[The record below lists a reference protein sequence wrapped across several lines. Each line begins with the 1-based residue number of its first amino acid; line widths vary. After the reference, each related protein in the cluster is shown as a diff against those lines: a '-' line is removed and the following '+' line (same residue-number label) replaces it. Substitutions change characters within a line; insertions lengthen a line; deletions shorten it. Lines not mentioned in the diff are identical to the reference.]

1 LAKKEIKD
9 LVEKIGKLVI
19 LPADEEPVLAT
30 VTDKEK
36 LKDQP
41 LFAKA
46 ENGDKI
52 LIYAKAQK
60 AYIYNPTKNVIV
72 DVVPVN
78 VGDGVISITGVDAN
92 NPLKIALINGSK
104 TVGATSILEQRIE
117 DRKIVGLSVTTKST
131 AKTTDYQKTLVIDL
145 TGKWG
150 SQATQLAQLVGGQVA
165 TQSSEIIPS
174 NTDLMVILGADFK

>member
-1 LAKKEIKD
+1 MQGENNKLKSEIAGLKASPEDLAKKEIKD

-60 AYIYNPTKNVIV
+60 AYI
-72 DVVPVN
+72 
-78 VGDGVISITGVDAN
+78 
-92 NPLKIALINGSK
+92 
-104 TVGATSILEQRIE
+104 
-117 DRKIVGLSVTTKST
+117 
-131 AKTTDYQKTLVIDL
+131 
-145 TGKWG
+145 
-150 SQATQLAQLVGGQVA
+150 
-165 TQSSEIIPS
+165 
-174 NTDLMVILGADFK
+174 